1 MDFFIHLTVLIGIY
15 ALLGISLNLLV
26 GYTGSVSLAQGAFF
40 GVGAYATAVLSSC
53 FAISFWLTCVI
64 GAVVSILISLLAGK
78 FLASLQGDLYTLGSL
93 ALGTIITT
101 IFLNW
106 TSLTKGPIGI
116 AQIPRPEL
124 LGTVLSE
131 SRTFAMLVLVTV
143 LVMTLV
149 CMFFTRSAFGV
160 VIRSIREDEKA
171 IQVFGY
177 RTERFK
183 QTIYAL
189 SAAIAALA
197 GSLFASYVTF
207 VEPSMFFQA
216 ESIFLLTLVILG
228 GLASHT
234 GSISGAIVLV
244 LLPELL
250 RFLGLSS
257 EYAAQVR
264 QILYGVGLVLL
275 LYLRPRGLFGT
286 YVLRS

>member
-1 MDFFIHLTVLIGIY
+1 MDFFIHLAVLIGIY
-15 ALLGISLNLLV
+15 ALLGVSLNLLV
-26 GYTGSVSLAQGAFF
+26 GYTGSVSLAQAAFF
-40 GVGAYATAVLSSC
+40 GIGAYTTAILSSRY
-53 FAISFWLTCVI
+53 ALSFWLTCVVS
-64 GAVVSILISLLAGK
+64 AVVSIFVSLLAGK
-78 FLASLQGDLYTLGSL
+78 ILASLQGDLYTLGSL

-101 IFLNW
+101 VFLNW
-106 TSLTKGPIGI
+106 TSITNGPIGI
-116 AQIPRPEL
+116 ARISRP
-124 LGTVLSE
+124 GFFGMVLSE
-131 SRTFAMLVLVTV
+131 NRPFALLVLVMV
-143 LVMTLV
+143 LVMTFV
-149 CMFFTRSAFGV
+149 CVLFTCSAFGL
-160 VIRSIREDEKA
+160 VIRSIREDERA
-171 IQVFGY
+171 IQLFGF

-189 SAAIAALA
+189 SAVIAAVA

-234 GSISGAIVLV
+234 GSICGALVLV
-244 LLPELL
+244 VLPELL

-264 QILYGVGLVLL
+264 QMLYGVGLVLL
-275 LYLRPRGLFGT
+275 LYLRPRGLLGT